1 MNRKT
6 LLSLGSA
13 LVAVGVMSVAGY
25 GCGDDD
31 TAATTKDSGPVVQPE
46 AGTNETGTGNETG
59 TTNPAPPTL
68 GAQIDRMGR
77 PAINTALNHTFD
89 TNDTSKG
96 AAKDSYNQDNAQ
108 AGWSAK
114 YAAEQGG
121 NLAIYDGLDT
131 KCGNQLLAQP
141 DAGDPNKANL
151 SVYGALASVTADDRL
166 WLNTAGTM
174 CTTYLAVEGN
184 ATGLVPNTDCGGR
197 GLNYDVIDSTYS
209 IVATGGLGTAGA
221 ATTVSDGISA
231 DTTKTG
237 GTTFPF
243 LASPTQ

>member
-31 TAATTKDSGPVVQPE
+31 TATTTKDSGPVVNPEGGPTPE
-46 AGTNETGTGNETG
+46 AGNPETGP
-59 TTNPAPPTL
+59 TNPAPPSL

-89 TNDTSKG
+89 PNDTTKG
-96 AAKDSYNQDNAQ
+96 AAKDAYNQDNAQ

-114 YAAEQGG
+114 YTPQQAA
-121 NLAIYDGLDT
+121 NLAVFDSLDEN
-131 KCGNQLLAQP
+131 CNNQFLADP
-141 DAGDPNKANL
+141 DAGSQNSNL
-151 SVYGALASVTADDRL
+151 LKYGTLASVTADDRL
-166 WLNTAGTM
+166 WLNTAGAS
-174 CTTYLAVEGN
+174 CTTYLAVEAN
-184 ATGLVPNTDCGGR
+184 ATKLIPNTDCGGR
-197 GLNYDVIDSTYS
+197 GLGYDVIDSTYS
-209 IVATGGLGTAGA
+209 VVSIGAPAG
-221 ATTVSDGISA
+221 VGDGVDA
-231 DTTKTG
+231 DPAKTG

-243 LASPTQ
+243 LAPPVQ